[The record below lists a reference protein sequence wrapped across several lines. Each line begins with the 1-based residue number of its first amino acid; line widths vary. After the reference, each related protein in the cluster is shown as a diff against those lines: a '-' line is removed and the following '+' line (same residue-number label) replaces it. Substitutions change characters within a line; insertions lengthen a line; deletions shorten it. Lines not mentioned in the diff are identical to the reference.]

1 MKILKKVL
9 IVIAIVIIETVT
21 LGDNNYISTV
31 VSAQVSSTHPV
42 KISLLSKNIGIDD
55 YLKLLRENFE
65 DIQKRNEG
73 KVVFSFYD
81 AQLNLATQNAQL
93 DKVLFEGT
101 DLILLDMIDVYQVN
115 EVINKIAKFQI
126 PVIVFNRE
134 PFTLDPIK
142 SYKKSLYVGT
152 DSKQAGIVQG
162 KIIVDNWNK
171 HKDSIDKNK
180 DNVLQYILLSGEKNN
195 KTAVDR
201 SKYSIL
207 TIQQAGIK
215 TDELTPVALYWDT
228 ELARNTV
235 NALFLRFG
243 GKIEAIIANN
253 DSMAIGAI
261 QALQKYGFNSGDKS
275 KLIPVVGV
283 DGTPYAVELI
293 SKGFMLG
300 TALLDPRAYAEA
312 VYTIGLNLVYNRNPL
327 EGTPYNLDETGAAV
341 YLPFKE
347 YTGPMF
353 E

>member
-1 MKILKKVL
+1 MKILKKAL
-9 IVIAIVIIETVT
+9 IIVAIVIIEIVT
-21 LGDNNYISTV
+21 LGNNNYISTV
-31 VSAQVSSTHPV
+31 VSTQVSSTRPIR
-42 KISLLSKNIGIDD
+42 ISLFSKNIATDD
-55 YLKLLRENFE
+55 YLTLLRESFE

-73 KVVFSFYD
+73 NVVFSFYD
-81 AQLNLATQNAQL
+81 AQFNQSTQNAQL
-93 DKVLFEGT
+93 DKVLREGT

-115 EVINKIAKFQI
+115 EVIGKIAQFQV

-134 PFTLDPIK
+134 PFTLNPIK

-162 KIIVDNWNK
+162 KIIVDAWNK

-215 TDELTPVALYWDT
+215 TDELTSAALHWDT
-228 ELARNTV
+228 ELARETV
-235 NALFLRFG
+235 ESLFFKFG
-243 GKIEAIIANN
+243 GKIEAVIANN

-261 QALQKYGFNSGDKS
+261 QVLQKYGFNSGDKS
-275 KLIPVVGV
+275 NLIPVVGV
-283 DGTPYAVELI
+283 DGIPPAKELI

-300 TALLDPRAYAEA
+300 TALLDPSAYAEA
-312 VYTIGLNLVYNRNPL
+312 VYTIGLNLVYDRNPL

>member
-1 MKILKKVL
+1 MKQIKKVL
-9 IVIAIVIIETVT
+9 LIVAILIIETAIP
-21 LGDNNYISTV
+21 GDNSYISTA
-31 VSAQVSSTHPV
+31 VSMQVSLTHPV
-42 KISLLSKNIGIDD
+42 RITVISKNISTDD
-55 YLKLLRENFE
+55 YLKLLRKNFE

-81 AQLNLATQNAQL
+81 TYANQSTQNVLL
-93 DKVLFEGT
+93 DKILLEGT
-101 DLILLDMIDVYQVN
+101 DFILLDIIDVSQVN
-115 EVINKIAKFQI
+115 EVINKIATFQV

-134 PFTLDPIK
+134 PFSLDPIK
-142 SYKKSLYVGT
+142 SYTKSLYIGT

-162 KIIVDNWNK
+162 KIIVDTWNK

-195 KTAVDR
+195 KTAIDR

-215 TDELTPVALYWDT
+215 TDELTAVDLYWDT

-235 NALFLRFG
+235 SSLFLKFG
-243 GKIEAIIANN
+243 GKVEAIIANN

-261 QALQKYGFNSGDKS
+261 QALQKYGFNSGDES

-283 DGTPYAVELI
+283 DGTPLAMELI
-293 SKGFMLG
+293 SKGSMLG
-300 TALLDPRAYAEA
+300 TAVLDPSAYAEA

-327 EGTPYNLDETGAAV
+327 EGTPYSLDETGEAV

-347 YTGPMF
+347 YTGSMF